1 MSQKAVLNCMKDLI
15 EVEDIAVLSYPIL
28 PYGLKV
34 IDQSEDYI
42 IFFYDTNTNQVI
54 HLFKDA
60 EDYWFRDGFG
70 YHTL

>member
-1 MSQKAVLNCMKDLI
+1 MSYKAVLHGIKDLI
-15 EVEDIAVLSYPIL
+15 EVEKIAVFPYPTL

-34 IDQSEDYI
+34 MDRSEDYI
-42 IFFYDTNTNQVI
+42 IFFYDTNTNQVV

-70 YHTL
+70 NHTL